1 MLWQAYAC
9 DLIRSGLS
17 FGRASRGGEVL
28 FNYGQVEAALA
39 KLHRVDDRAR
49 GAFRAR
55 IKHFQK
61 LGIVPSSPGRGKKIS
76 YEMEHVIIWAF
87 CLELSQFG
95 IDPTIIKRFIAVL
108 GFALID
114 DFKKTSHSKDD
125 RYFAFYPNIMSNWFY
140 GEEGLFG
147 TIRTDCFCASEVSAS
162 KIEAEFGRRVS
173 LINLT
178 KLKKELDA
186 ALEEFKDD
194 KTLN

>member
-1 MLWQAYAC
+1 M
-9 DLIRSGLS
+9 
-17 FGRASRGGEVL
+17 
-28 FNYGQVEAALA
+28 A

-95 IDPTIIKRFIAVL
+95 IDPTIIARFVRVL
-108 GFALID
+108 GYAIINIFENSSPSD
-114 DFKKTSHSKDD
+114 DEK
-125 RYFAFYPNIMSNWFY
+125 YFAFYPNIMSNWFY
-140 GEEGLFG
+140 SEEVLLG
-147 TIRTDCFCASEVSAS
+147 TIKTDCFLASEISAS
-162 KIEAEFGRRVS
+162 EIAAEFGRRVA

-178 KLKKELDA
+178 RVKQELDA
-186 ALEEFKDD
+186 ALGVAQG
-194 KTLN
+194 